1 MPLAIGFDYGLSR
14 IGVAT
19 GQTLTQTASP
29 LTALPAQNGTPHWET
44 VEQLLAEWKPDVV
57 VVGLPLHQDGT
68 MSNMADRAK
77 KFGQRIHG
85 RFGVRV
91 AFIDEYESTREA
103 REHLSYSGKASDQG
117 GKLDAT
123 AASIILE
130 RWLGEQHA
138 RDSISKSD

>member
-1 MPLAIGFDYGLSR
+1 MPLALGFDYGLSR

-29 LTALPAQNGTPHWET
+29 LTALPAKDGTPQWDAIEK
-44 VEQLLAEWKPDVV
+44 LLAEWKPDVV
-57 VVGLPLHQDGT
+57 VVGLPLHEDGA
-68 MSNMADRAK
+68 MSDMAERAK

-85 RFGVRV
+85 RFGVQV
-91 AFIDEYESTREA
+91 AFIDEYHSTREA
-103 REHLSYSGKASDQG
+103 RAHLNYKGKAGDQD

-123 AASIILE
+123 AASVILE

-138 RDSISKSD
+138 

>member
-1 MPLAIGFDYGLSR
+1 MPLAIGFDYGLAR

-29 LTALPAQNGTPHWET
+29 LKTLPAKDGTPQWEAI
-44 VEQLLAEWKPDVV
+44 EKLLAEWKPDVV
-57 VVGLPLHQDGT
+57 VIGLPLHEDGT
-68 MSNMADRAK
+68 MSDMAERAK

-85 RFGVRV
+85 RFGVQV
-91 AFIDEYESTREA
+91 AFIDEYHSTREA
-103 REHLSYSGKASDQG
+103 REHLNYKGRAGDQD

-123 AASIILE
+123 AASVILE

-138 RDSISKSD
+138 

>member
-1 MPLAIGFDYGLSR
+1 MPLALGFDYGLSR

-29 LTALPAQNGTPHWET
+29 LIALSATDGTPRWE
-44 VEQLLAEWKPDVV
+44 QIQALLDEWKPDLV
-57 VVGLPLHQDGT
+57 VVGLPLHDDGS
-68 MSNMADRAK
+68 MSEMAERAK

-85 RFGVRV
+85 RFGVHV
-91 AFIDEYESTREA
+91 EFINEYHSTREA
-103 REHLSYSGKASDQG
+103 REHLNYRGKAGDQD

-123 AASIILE
+123 AASVILE

-138 RDSISKSD
+138 